1 MHASYWPS
9 RLTEAL
15 KLSVQSHF
23 NSIGR
28 SSFGVIFLNF
38 NSKFGKGASK
48 SIPESKLLLFQQPP
62 FLFSVKKA
70 KFSRADI
77 SKKTRLKPVP
87 KPCIIA

>member
-1 MHASYWPS
+1 MYASYWPS

-15 KLSVQSHF
+15 KLSVQTVSA
-23 NSIGR
+23 IGR

-77 SKKTRLKPVP
+77 SKKTRLKPVR